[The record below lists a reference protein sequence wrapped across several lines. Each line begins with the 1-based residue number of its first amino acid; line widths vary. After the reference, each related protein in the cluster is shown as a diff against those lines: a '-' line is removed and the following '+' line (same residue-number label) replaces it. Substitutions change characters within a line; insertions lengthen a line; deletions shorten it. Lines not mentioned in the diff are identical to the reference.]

1 MAVARVAVEIVVA
14 ETEIVTVEAHLMVV
28 STVTVDVVDLHLGWK
43 LVCVGA
49 GARTLAALARGVAG
63 LARVVADQVSDRS

>member
-43 LVCVGA
+43 LVCT
-49 GARTLAALARGVAG
+49 GARTLAALARGVTG
-63 LARVVADQVSDRS
+63 LARGGKYLPE